1 MNDFIITK
9 DQIDKMFLHYL
20 KLRLQIRNANCG
32 SYNEAWYCGQA
43 QECEKWLNMLGIDT
57 SYDVVEPLLDEKK
70 VG

>member
-20 KLRLQIRNANCG
+20 KLRLQIRNANRG